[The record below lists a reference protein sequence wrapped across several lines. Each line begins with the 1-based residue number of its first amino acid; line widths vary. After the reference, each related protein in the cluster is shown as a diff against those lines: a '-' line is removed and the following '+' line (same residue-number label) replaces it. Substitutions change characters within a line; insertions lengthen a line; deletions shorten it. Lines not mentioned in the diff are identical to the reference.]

1 MAQVVQMGMLG
12 PRLILGLREYHA
24 EVVAN
29 SDEGIE
35 MTSIAFQERTHIVT
49 GGGV

>member
-24 EVVAN
+24 EV
-29 SDEGIE
+29 SGEGTE
-35 MTSIAFQERTHIVT
+35 MTSIAFRERIHVDIVT
-49 GGGV
+49 GSGV